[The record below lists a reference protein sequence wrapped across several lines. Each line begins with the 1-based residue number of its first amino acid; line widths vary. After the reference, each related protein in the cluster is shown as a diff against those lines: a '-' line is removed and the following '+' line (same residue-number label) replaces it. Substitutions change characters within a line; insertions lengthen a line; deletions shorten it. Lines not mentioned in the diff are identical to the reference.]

1 MPTVTPEPA
10 SHYPQRYYRPLATRS
25 TSPAMWAHLGALLT
39 WLGGLIVFAPLSLF
53 CFVTPLIIR
62 AHCHENRFVRHHT
75 TQALN
80 SALTGLVLG
89 LAAILIAVVAFFGG
103 TGILGAGLA
112 LLVAIAA
119 GILRLV
125 YEIIGAVKASGG
137 HRFTLPLWVAFRFIR
152 DDTR

>member
-1 MPTVTPEPA
+1 MPTVMPEPA
-10 SHYPQRYYRPLATRS
+10 SRYPDPCNSPPAAHS

-39 WLGGLIVFAPLSLF
+39 WLGGVIVFAPLSLF

-62 AHCHENRFVRHHT
+62 GQYQGDPFVRHHS

-89 LAAILIAVVAFFGG
+89 VSALLVAGLAFVGG
-103 TGILGAGLA
+103 TGLLGAALV

-119 GILRLV
+119 GIVRFV
-125 YEIIGAVKASGG
+125 YEIIGAIKASGG
-137 HRFTLPLWVAFRFIR
+137 QRFTLPVWVAFRFIR
-152 DDTR
+152 DDTK